1 MYITSGQANRSRSI
15 YQILTWFRG
24 FQDKLLYLVW
34 FSLRDQRNLKKIT
47 ILTRKLQGHVRIVIY
62 RKRPIKNTRKTY
74 TRYLYCI
81 AHAYCARF
89 SRH

>member
-1 MYITSGQANRSRSI
+1 MYITSGQANRPRSL
-15 YQILTWFRG
+15 YQIFTRFRG

-34 FSLRDQRNLKKIT
+34 FSLRDQRKKNT
-47 ILTRKLQGHVRIVIY
+47 ILTRKLQGHVKIVIY
-62 RKRPIKNTRKTY
+62 RKRPIKNAHKTY

-81 AHAYCARF
+81 AHPYCARI

>member
-1 MYITSGQANRSRSI
+1 MYITSGQANRPRSI

-34 FSLRDQRNLKKIT
+34 FSLREQRNLKKIT

-62 RKRPIKNTRKTY
+62 RKRPIKCHCQRKPG
-74 TRYLYCI
+74 RIKRSRSAVYL
-81 AHAYCARF
+81 HLF
-89 SRH
+89 TV